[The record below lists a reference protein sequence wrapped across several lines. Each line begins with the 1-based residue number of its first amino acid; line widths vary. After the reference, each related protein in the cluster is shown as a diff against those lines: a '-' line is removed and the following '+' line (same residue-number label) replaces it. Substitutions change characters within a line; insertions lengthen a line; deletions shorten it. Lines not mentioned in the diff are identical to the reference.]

1 MKARIGMNKDKF
13 NILAFNDEQ
22 VNDELMD
29 ALIKAGAHEF
39 IQNSTLEVP
48 DAELSDIEFT
58 KELDKKMLEYFGT
71 IEKDQ
76 RNSKVTHIYQKAK
89 NIALRAAAI
98 LLVLIVMAVGFVAT
112 SEATQLKLLHM
123 YIEHSDIDSSFDFQD
138 TGAKAP
144 ERQEIESLETMF
156 WYIPDGFEL
165 IYEDHS
171 QNIKTILYE
180 SFEGGYIDIALM
192 TDGNLKIDS
201 EEANNF
207 NIEVNGHVCF
217 VSEHDDKIIVVF
229 NIGELNYIIS
239 TTIPLNE
246 ITKIIENIKY

>member
-1 MKARIGMNKDKF
+1 MNKDKF
-13 NILAFNDEQ
+13 NILAYSDEQ
-22 VNDELMD
+22 INDELMD

-123 YIEHSDIDSSFDFQD
+123 YIEHSDIDSSFDFQG
-138 TGAKAP
+138 TGTKIP
-144 ERQEIESLETMF
+144 EKQRIESLEAMI
-156 WYIPDGFEL
+156 WYIPEGFEL
-165 IYEDHS
+165 IHEDHS

-180 SFEGGYIDIALM
+180 NVSGDYIDIALM
-192 TDGNLKIDS
+192 TGGNLKIDS

-207 NIEVNGHVCF
+207 NIEVKGHVCF

-229 NIGELNYIIS
+229 NVNDFNYTIATTLPLDEII
-239 TTIPLNE
+239 
-246 ITKIIENIKY
+246 KIIENIKY